1 VTSNR
6 NFSRSVKRAAYARAN
21 GCCESCG
28 VYLPAG
34 FGGIEYHHIDP
45 WTISHDSSLGNCRLL
60 CVPCHKEITGA
71 HDRPVI
77 DKNRRLRDTAIG
89 IKRASKKLPAGRN
102 SGIKKKIN
110 GEVVRRLERYEGH
123 HAVMAKFQNLRQQ

>member
-1 VTSNR
+1 MTSNR
-6 NFSRSVKRAAYARAN
+6 NFSRPVKRSAYARAN

-60 CVPCHKEITGA
+60 CVPCHKEITGS

-89 IKRASKKLPAGRN
+89 IKRAGKKLPGGRD

-110 GEVVRRLERYEGH
+110 GEVVARKERGHEHRELMARRYGGE
-123 HAVMAKFQNLRQQ
+123 A